1 MAIFRLL
8 KIINMITSTMKWPL
22 LSGRRL
28 ERWVAPTGKL
38 LILGDAAHAMV
49 PYMSQGAAMAVE
61 DGAALGEALRLINT
75 REQIPKALKIFEEV
89 RLKRSSMMQE
99 ASLLN
104 GKLWHFAD
112 GPNQRARDAGMRPEV
127 EGKHFFSSPNQW
139 SDPVTQWWAY
149 GYRAEEEIA
158 KAWQSKQQIN
168 GSLL

>member
-1 MAIFRLL
+1 
-8 KIINMITSTMKWPL
+8 MIPSTMKWPL
-22 LSGRRL
+22 LNGQKL
-28 ERWVAPTGKL
+28 KRWVSSTGKL

-61 DGAALGEALRLINT
+61 DGAALAEALRLIDT
-75 REQIPKALKIFEEV
+75 KEQIPHALQIFEEV
-89 RLKRSSMMQE
+89 RLQRSSMMQE

-112 GPNQRARDAGMRPEV
+112 GPHQQARDEGMRPEV

-149 GYRAEEEIA
+149 GYQAEEEIA
-158 KAWQSKQQIN
+158 KAWQMRTSN
-168 GSLL
+168 SSPRL